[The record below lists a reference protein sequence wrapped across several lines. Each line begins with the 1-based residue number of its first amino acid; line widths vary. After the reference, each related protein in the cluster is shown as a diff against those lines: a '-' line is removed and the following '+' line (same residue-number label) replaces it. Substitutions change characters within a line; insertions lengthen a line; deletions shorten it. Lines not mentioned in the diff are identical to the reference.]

1 MNSQNT
7 LILIFNF
14 FKNEDIYIYSKE
26 KRKIKNHYIPDKNFE

>member
-14 FKNEDIYIYSKE
+14 FKNEDIYSKE